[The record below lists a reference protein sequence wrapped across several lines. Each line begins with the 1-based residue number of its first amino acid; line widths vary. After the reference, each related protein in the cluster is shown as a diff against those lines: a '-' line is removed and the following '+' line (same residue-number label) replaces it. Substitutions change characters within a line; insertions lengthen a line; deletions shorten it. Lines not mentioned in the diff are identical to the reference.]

1 MAGRASRSLVDCF
14 SFAQLPPV
22 SSPCSNLTA
31 APFSPLRAQEQKAI
45 VPQVLSMV
53 VAAGSEGWGV
63 VESWKV
69 VEDLVAAAPMWSS
82 VDFGQGSLVCG
93 GQAWRVGQ

>member
-1 MAGRASRSLVDCF
+1 MSL
-14 SFAQLPPV
+14 LP
-22 SSPCSNLTA
+22 
-31 APFSPLRAQEQKAI
+31 
-45 VPQVLSMV
+45 
-53 VAAGSEGWGV
+53 GSEGWGV

-93 GQAWRVGQ
+93 GQAWKR